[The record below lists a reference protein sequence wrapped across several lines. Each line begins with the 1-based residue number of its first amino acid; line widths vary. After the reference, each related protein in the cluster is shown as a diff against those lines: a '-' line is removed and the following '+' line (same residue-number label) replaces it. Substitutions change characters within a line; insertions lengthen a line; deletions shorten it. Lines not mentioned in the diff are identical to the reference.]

1 MPLYLVECAAS
12 MHSIPP
18 MPSSRKLRYRVH
30 ASRAQFIELS
40 RLTYDVLQSSRIV
53 AAGRVRPLVY
63 VCAVDVTGSDD
74 HIELVKAALLAMLEG
89 LPQHASVMIMTF
101 AHDVSI
107 VDMRESVPHFLHVSV
122 GSDGFC
128 DVALSDVL
136 PVVDMAVPVAT
147 HRECIAAAINAMFP
161 SSFTNPHTKH
171 SGASAQRAFG
181 PAIAAL
187 MQLQVPS
194 PISPAQNH

>member
-1 MPLYLVECAAS
+1 M
-12 MHSIPP
+12 
-18 MPSSRKLRYRVH
+18 
-30 ASRAQFIELS
+30 
-40 RLTYDVLQSSRIV
+40 

-63 VCAVDVTGSDD
+63 VCAIDVTGSDD
-74 HIELVKAALLAMLEG
+74 HVELVKAALLAMLEG
-89 LPQHASVMIMTF
+89 LPQHASVMILTF

-128 DVALSDVL
+128 DVALIDVL

-147 HRECIAAAINAMFP
+147 HSACIAAAINAIFP

-171 SGASAQRAFG
+171 SGAATQRAFG

-194 PISPAQNH
+194 PSSIQCLNIESLTPDSVLSRRSLRSYIDLSNWPSQSRCRQHFPQIRSFRI